1 MNNIK
6 EQFQKDFESAK
17 RQLSRPNILLLGNT
31 GVGKSSLINVI
42 FGQEIASVSSVKP
55 ETRGFHKYE
64 VPDVSVNLIDSEG
77 FELDNENF
85 FREALDAFI
94 EKNYSD
100 VKNQIHIAWYC
111 ISISSNRVLPF
122 DIANIRCLR
131 AKGIPTCVV
140 FTQCDNDTP
149 EGSIAKDLSK
159 IIYQEFGSELKCFQ
173 TSNDQEINKDLD
185 LDSLVEW
192 SIANINEENL
202 KLGFI
207 AAQKVSLEIKDKAV
221 DKRINYY
228 TAGAAAIAAT
238 PIPLSDA
245 IPLTA
250 LQIKMSTDIFSVYG
264 FSNTSSNAVIQL
276 LKNNIITM
284 VGKMLARNMVKLIP
298 IAGPIANAAVAS
310 SITFAMGK
318 SVAKYCHDAIEDIWY
333 GREDEIFDLSENEF
347 GDLFKTF
354 YNSSDK

>member
-1 MNNIK
+1 MDNIK
-6 EQFQKDFESAK
+6 KQFQKDFEEAK
-17 RQLSRPNILLLGNT
+17 RSISRPNILLLGNT

-42 FGQEIASVSSVKP
+42 FGNEIASVSSVKP

-77 FELDNENF
+77 FELNNEDF
-85 FREALDAFI
+85 FRESLNAYVED
-94 EKNYSD
+94 NHND

-122 DIANIRCLR
+122 DMANIRCLR

-149 EGSIAKDLSK
+149 EGSIANDLSK
-159 IIYQEFGSELKCFQ
+159 VIYQAFGYDVKCFQ
-173 TSNDQEINKDLD
+173 TSNDQEINKELD
-185 LDSLVEW
+185 LDSLIKW
-192 SIANINEENL
+192 SIDNISEDNL

-207 AAQKVSLEIKDKAV
+207 AAQRVSRDVKDKAV
-221 DKRINYY
+221 DKRIKYY
-228 TAGAAAIAAT
+228 SVGAAAIAAT

-264 FSNTSSNAVIQL
+264 FSCTSSNIIVEL
-276 LKNNIITM
+276 LKNKIISM

-298 IAGPIANAAVAS
+298 VAGSIANAAVAS
-310 SITFAMGK
+310 GITFAMGK

-333 GREDEIFDLSENEF
+333 GREENIINLSENEF
-347 GDLFKTF
+347 DDLFKTF
-354 YNSSDK
+354 YKSSDQ